1 MNENPMDNAALIEQ
15 EAAYTRWDDQ
25 ESFDKAMEQSI
36 GALKESVESAYATNT
51 HRFQGIDTNT
61 SVRDGFNRDD
71 YEYFRP
77 GEMLPKSQRDAIA
90 YCMTA
95 YDKMG
100 FIKNIIDIMA
110 EFGSQGVCITHPDKE
125 TEAIYNAWFA
135 KVEGQ
140 DRSERFLNTL
150 YKAGNVIVKRFT
162 ARYNGSDIKN
172 LERSIATPDLKK
184 FPATDVLPDGEL
196 PIKYKYYNPCEVE
209 LLNPT
214 LAVFSDKYFYAA
226 KVSSKLKNSVKNP
239 KNALEKLQIDAIPN
253 AVKKELL
260 KDGAKNLLLLDPSK
274 TDVYHYKKDDWKA
287 WANPI
292 LYSVLDD
299 IFLYRKCRMA
309 DLAALDGA
317 VSHIRLWKLGDLE
330 HKILPNKAAI
340 AQFSNMLMNVA
351 ANGSVFDLIWN
362 PAIELQETSTN
373 LSAFLDNGKY
383 NSVLQSIYAALGY
396 PQMMT
401 GSSKK
406 GGMSDNFLQ
415 IKTLVERLNY
425 GRNVLDKM
433 WKKEIGLVRAAL
445 KGKPG
450 FNWKIPAKIAY
461 EHMSLTDEATQT
473 KLVLDMYDRDLIS
486 KETAQNIL
494 GSDPDLERAR
504 ILRELPDRKLLPKVS
519 PYHDSQPDLSL
530 EKIFAQRGA
539 IVPSEVGLK
548 LAETDPKQEKLRQL
562 PPDPNA
568 PPAGGPP
575 GKKKPKGKSGQ
586 GRPKTSTDK
595 TKRKQRIPLV
605 ASELIWAK
613 NAYQKVSDFVTP
625 IFLEQFAK
633 SNIRKFTLEE
643 SEKFEEFKIGVIS
656 NIGKMVNITDE
667 VIIEALNRPFNSFNQ
682 VRATYLESIEGI
694 EGLTLD
700 DKREIYCIAYL
711 AENCDYDTD
720 DLPE

>member
-1 MNENPMDNAALIEQ
+1 MNDNPFENNIPEKA
-15 EAAYTRWDDQ
+15 EAAYVTWNDQ
-25 ESFDKAMEQSI
+25 ESFETAMEQSSA
-36 GALKESVESAYATNT
+36 ALRESVESAHATNM

-61 SVRDGFNRDD
+61 SVRDGFNRQD
-71 YEYFRP
+71 YEFFRP
-77 GEMLPKSQRDAIA
+77 GESLPQNQREAIS
-90 YCMTA
+90 YCMKA
-95 YDKMG
+95 YDRLG

-110 EFGSQGVCITHPDKE
+110 EFGSQGICITHPDKE
-125 TEAIYNAWFA
+125 TEQIYNAWFD

-150 YKAGNVIVKRFT
+150 YKAGNVVVKRYT
-162 ARYNGSDIKN
+162 ARYSGTDIKN
-172 LERSIATPDLKK
+172 LERSMAKPDMK
-184 FPATDVLPDGEL
+184 FPDPPTLPDGEL

-214 LAVFSDKYFYAA
+214 LAVFSDKYFYA
-226 KVSSKLKNSVKNP
+226 VRVPGKLKNSVRNP
-239 KNALEKLQIDAIPN
+239 KNALEKLQVEAIPAEIRKN
-253 AVKKELL
+253 LL
-260 KDGAKNLLLLDPSK
+260 VDNAKNLLLLDPTK
-274 TDVYHYKKDDWKA
+274 VDVYHYKKDDWAA
-287 WANPI
+287 WGNPI
-292 LYSVLDD
+292 LYAVLDD
-299 IFLYRKCRMA
+299 IFLYMKCRMA

-330 HKILPNKAAI
+330 NKILPSKAAI

-425 GRNVLDKM
+425 GRNVLNKM
-433 WKKEIGLVRAAL
+433 WKKELGMVRAAL

-450 FNWKIPAKIAY
+450 FNWKVPPKIAY
-461 EHMSLTDEATQT
+461 DHMALTDEATQT

-486 KETAQNIL
+486 KETAQAIL
-494 GSDPDLERAR
+494 GSDPDLEKAR
-504 ILRELPDRKLLPKVS
+504 IDGELSDRKKLPKVS
-519 PYHDSQPDLSL
+519 PYHDAQPDLSL
-530 EKIFAQRGA
+530 QKIFAQRGA
-539 IVPSEVGLK
+539 VVPSEVGLK
-548 LAETDPKQEKLRQL
+548 LDETDKSQEKVRQL

-568 PPAGGPP
+568 PPAGGPAK
-575 GKKKPKGKSGQ
+575 KKKPKGKSGQ

-595 TKRKQRIPLV
+595 KKRKQRIPLV

-613 NAYQKVSDFVTP
+613 NAYQKISEFITP
-625 IFLEQFAK
+625 VFLERFAK
-633 SNIRKFTLEE
+633 SSIRKFTLEE
-643 SEKFEEFKIGVIS
+643 SDEFEQYKIGVLS
-656 NIGKMVNITDE
+656 NIEKCVFINDE
-667 VIIEALNRPFNSFNQ
+667 VILAAINKPFERLQEVREIYREQ
-682 VRATYLESIEGI
+682 VEGI
-694 EGLTLD
+694 ESQLTLD
-700 DKREIYCIAYL
+700 DRREIFCMACL
-711 AENCDYDTD
+711 MENDPNEDIS
-720 DLPE
+720 E